1 MSFGNLF
8 KKIGTALGV
17 IEHTAGPIIGA
28 LYPPA
33 APFLAKLDNVV
44 QTLHASVI
52 ATEANNPADGQG
64 GIKSVAVNADLNAY
78 MDTLNSGLAFAN
90 KHIQD
95 DAALRQAAIDATV
108 AGYNAT
114 SKWKASW
121 KVVDLPPAQ

>member
-8 KKIGTALGV
+8 KKIGSALGNA
-17 IEHTAGPIIGA
+17 EHLIAPVA
-28 LYPPA
+28 SLLYPPA

-52 ATEANNPADGQG
+52 ASEANSLKDGEG
-64 GIKSVAVNADLNAY
+64 AIKSTAVNGDLNAY

-90 KHIQD
+90 KKID
-95 DAALRQAAIDATV
+95 DDPALRQAAIDAVV

-114 SKWKASW
+114 SKWKAGW
-121 KVVDLPPAQ
+121 KIVDLPPAP

>member
-8 KKIGTALGV
+8 KKILSGLGNA
-17 IEHTAGPIIGA
+17 EHLMAPVA
-28 LYPPA
+28 SLLYPPA
-33 APFLAKLDNVV
+33 APFIAKLDNAV

-52 ATEANNPADGQG
+52 ANEVNSLKDGDG
-64 GIKSVAVNADLNAY
+64 AIKSASVSGDLNAY

-90 KHIQD
+90 KKMED

-121 KVVDLPPAQ
+121 KVVDLPPAP